1 MRAGGNGGT
10 VSSGTRSRVAAG
22 GSSSTEGL
30 YGVLVVVC
38 CLVLVVAGF
47 VAAVRMEAA
56 WFSDR
61 PVTTVPAPR
70 ADAVPRE
77 ALQEAGTA

>member
-1 MRAGGNGGT
+1 M
-10 VSSGTRSRVAAG
+10 
-22 GSSSTEGL
+22 
-30 YGVLVVVC
+30 LVVVC